1 MQNGTVPTDS
11 FAFLKALATLLS
23 YVTGIPGG
31 IFAPSLAVG
40 AGLGGTLSAYLPYA
54 PVGAIVLLTMAAYF
68 AGVVQAPLTALVIVS
83 EMTGNRDLTLPL
95 MAATMLG
102 RGASAL
108 VCRESLYRALAQQF
122 LPPATKPD

>member
-1 MQNGTVPTDS
+1 
-11 FAFLKALATLLS
+11 LS
-23 YVTGIPGG
+23 
-31 IFAPSLAVG
+31 L
-40 AGLGGTLSAYLPYA
+40 YLPYA

-95 MAATMLG
+95 MTATLLG

-108 VCRESLYRALAQQF
+108 VCRESLYRALADQF
-122 LPPATKPD
+122 LPARTSPGDP